1 MKKKQQIEETLLKRQ
16 NEALALGKNT
26 AKTLIEL
33 MKTGGFREFMD
44 KAPKIVEN
52 SVREQLRRGQ
62 TIEV

>member
-1 MKKKQQIEETLLKRQ
+1 MKKKQQIEEALLKRQ

-26 AKTLIEL
+26 AKTLLEHL
-33 MKTGGFREFMD
+33 KTSSFTEFMD